1 MYKKLA
7 IALAVA
13 GCSGYLLFPIN
24 VAFAEESDSGEEAIT
39 STESTSDEETF
50 SSKGTTSDEET
61 LPPTS
66 RAYEDDISSP
76 SQSPSPLSKPGSAY
90 DDEVFPPT
98 YLDLSKFVLTADR
111 MPVNKW
117 ATPSNIMVITDKDI
131 EANHYQSIQEAL
143 NHVNGII
150 VPAGLDVPIANGLEK
165 VLILI
170 DGHQLYND
178 GVNYR
183 DTVEMSAIPSMKNIK
198 RIEIVKGGGSAL
210 YGSDAVTGVINIIT
224 KKGER
229 NETTFDFNTGSWHQ
243 HNYELTN
250 QGVAG
255 DFSWFVTGGIH
266 KSKMYDFPGNI
277 SRRHNTYSRE
287 SDKSDNDFTVRFDYK
302 INDRNSLTLSGHH
315 VTHKYNRDFEFTS
328 KSYTKDRYKS
338 MLYNNVSLIYNFK
351 ENSQTPGWLRYFND
365 YKARNGFDQDRY
377 DDEVGDNRISGF
389 RVQGVDYQ
397 NSWVLG
403 QNKIVTGLEWHQM
416 GTRHWSWDYSNK
428 EMINRAFYLQ
438 DTISMGKKWKF
449 LPGARYDHNSDFGHQ
464 WSPKL
469 AFNYRADDQTKIY
482 ASWGRVYRAATP
494 YQLYVNQ
501 SNLKGN
507 RDLRPEKGHT
517 EILGIEHDFS
527 SKTGMNVN
535 LFYVDLND
543 AIEPVGISKTG
554 TDQFINV
561 RNQKSRGVELT
572 FKQKIDDDW
581 SYDVGYVYTKVD
593 IDGFSSEGRFT
604 QPRNTYKAG
613 IRYNHGIWQANL
625 LANIGHGGLSEK
637 SFDATKYAALDLNVN
652 CKVHDNAT
660 IYLKL
665 NNLTNQN
672 YSYYGKRGNNVYVS
686 PGRSFI
692 AGVDL
697 KF

>member
-7 IALAVA
+7 VALALA
-13 GCSGYLLFPIN
+13 GCSGCLSVQTNI
-24 VAFAEESDSGEEAIT
+24 AFAE
-39 STESTSDEETF
+39 
-50 SSKGTTSDEET
+50 
-61 LPPTS
+61 
-66 RAYEDDISSP
+66 
-76 SQSPSPLSKPGSAY
+76 GSAY

-98 YLDLSKFVLTADR
+98 YLDFNRFVITADR

-117 ATPSNIMVITDKDI
+117 ATPSNVITITDKDI

-150 VPAGLDVPIANGLEK
+150 VPMRPDIPIVNGLEK

-178 GVNYR
+178 GVDNR

-210 YGSDAVTGVINIIT
+210 YGSDAVTGIINIIT

-255 DFSWFVTGGIH
+255 DFSWFITGGIH
-266 KSKMYDFPGNI
+266 KSQPFDFPGNI
-277 SRRHNTYSRE
+277 SRRHNTDSRE
-287 SDKSDNDFTVRFDYK
+287 SDKSDNTFTGRFDYK
-302 INDRNSLTLSGHH
+302 IDDRNSLTLSGHH
-315 VTHKYNRDFEFTS
+315 ITHKYNRAYDYS
-328 KSYTKDRYKS
+328 KANGYQGYRYKS
-338 MLYNNVSLIYNFK
+338 MLYNNVSLVYNFK

-365 YKARNGFDQDRY
+365 YKARSGFDNSRY
-377 DDEVGDNRISGF
+377 DIAPEYNRNNKISGF

-397 NSWVLG
+397 NSWILG
-403 QNKIVTGLEWHQM
+403 QHKIVTGLEWHQT
-416 GTRHWSWDYSNK
+416 GTRHWSWDYGN
-428 EMINRAFYLQ
+428 EEVINRALYLQ

-469 AFNYRADDQTKIY
+469 AFNYRPDDQTKLY
-482 ASWGRVYRAATP
+482 ASWGRVYRAASP

-501 SNLKGN
+501 IDSDGNQIKGN
-507 RDLRPEKGHT
+507 SNLRPEKGHT
-517 EILGIEHDFS
+517 EILGIEHDFD
-527 SKTGMNVN
+527 SKTSMNLN
-535 LFYVDLND
+535 LFYVDLDD
-543 AIEPVGISKTG
+543 AIDTVEKKMQDTDMREITL
-554 TDQFINV
+554 DQFTNIKNE
-561 RNQKSRGVELT
+561 KSRGVEWA
-572 FKQKIDDDW
+572 FKQKMNDDW
-581 SYDVGYVYTKVD
+581 SYDVGYVYTQVNIKGLD
-593 IDGFSSEGRFT
+593 SSRSFT
-604 QPRNTYKAG
+604 QPRNTYRAG
-613 IRYNHGIWQANL
+613 IHYKHGIWQANL
-625 LANIGHGGLSEK
+625 LGNLGRGGLSAE
-637 SFDATKYAALDLNVN
+637 SFDATKYAVLDLNVN

-660 IYLKL
+660 VYLKL
-665 NNLTNQN
+665 NNLTNQK
-672 YSYYGKRGNNVYVS
+672 YSYYEKNGNSVYFS
-686 PGRSFI
+686 PGRSLI
-692 AGVDL
+692 AGMDL